1 MLTQFFFFSL
11 FFAVSL
17 KKKIEE
23 LASPNKC
30 RFAQNKNTKPSK
42 NLQHHFTQQQIN
54 SQMKTHDPSS
64 YALQTQQTQS
74 TKTPGIA
81 IL

>member
-1 MLTQFFFFSL
+1 M
-11 FFAVSL
+11 
-17 KKKIEE
+17 EE

-30 RFAQNKNTKPSK
+30 HFAQNKNTKPSQ
-42 NLQHHFTQQQIN
+42 NLQQHFTQQQIN
-54 SQMKTHDPSS
+54 SQIKTHEPSS
-64 YALQTQQTQS
+64 LTPTNPANQS